1 MMTVSGLEM
10 FTMERMLASC
20 AYSSGTKLRTKGV
33 MVSIVNCER
42 LCTKMAV
49 EDALVVL
56 AISWTTPGAV
66 SCRFTLVM
74 VTSSGGLRLVVTASA
89 SVAKSSSSGKTPE
102 SLARITAGKTVTS
115 IETVALYPSACCC
128 MAARRRGRRRMIP
141 AAGTVLYTAR

>member
-33 MVSIVNCER
+33 MVSIVNCEK

-56 AISWTTPGAV
+56 AISWKTPGTV
-66 SCRFTLVM
+66 SCRFTPVM
-74 VTSSGGLRLVVTASA
+74 FTSSGGLSLSVIASPSVT
-89 SVAKSSSSGKTPE
+89 KPSGP
-102 SLARITAGKTVTS
+102 G
-115 IETVALYPSACCC
+115 
-128 MAARRRGRRRMIP
+128 
-141 AAGTVLYTAR
+141 